1 MRRSSILTATA
12 ALAAVALVPA
22 SPAESAWCGDSV
34 NNSAHP
40 RCMQVQGIKL
50 AVRDVPH
57 GRVVCHF
64 KPWRKF
70 NTERSAGSE
79 DGRVWYSVKLA
90 SGKRY
95 FSELRTTTTGKKVLT
110 IKRC

>member
-1 MRRSSILTATA
+1 MRRSSIITTAA

-40 RCMQVQGIKL
+40 RCRQVLGIQL
-50 AVRDVPH
+50 AVHDAPH

-70 NTERSAGSE
+70 NTERGAGSQ
-79 DGRVWYSVKLA
+79 DGRVWYSVKLN
-90 SGKRY
+90 SGTRY
-95 FSELRTTTTGKKVLT
+95 YSELRTTRRGKKVLT

>member
-1 MRRSSILTATA
+1 MRRSSIITTA
-12 ALAAVALVPA
+12 AVLAAVALVPA

-34 NNSAHP
+34 KNSAHP
-40 RCMQVQGIKL
+40 RCMQVLGIKL
-50 AVRDVPH
+50 AVHDLH

-70 NTERSAGSE
+70 NTERGAGSK
-79 DGRVWYSVKLA
+79 DGRDWYSVKLN

-95 FSELRTTTTGKKVLT
+95 YSELRTTTRGKKVLT
-110 IKRC
+110 IGRC